1 MNKHVILK
9 LKNISLKVGKNQNQ
23 EILKNINLEIYNAE
37 IFGITGESGS
47 GKSTLAK
54 VIAGLE
60 RQTTGEKFIH
70 NESYSGIDEKHRIQL
85 LFQDYSASHD
95 PLQKIDSAFNE
106 LLKIKKVNPHE
117 LFKRKKEILN
127 LVGLSDEILG
137 YYPSQLSGG
146 QLQRLALVKLLLLNP
161 EILILDEP
169 FASQDVVAVVN
180 LIKILTQI
188 NQKFK
193 TTIIC
198 ISHDIPYLI
207 KFCNRIGVMKNGE
220 LVDTLII
227 EKINNKVKIQNYY
240 SDYTSFLLK
249 SFEVLV

>member
-1 MNKHVILK
+1 MNKQEILK
-9 LKNISLKVGKNQNQ
+9 LENISFRVDKIKNQ
-23 EILKNINLEIYNAE
+23 EILKNINLEIYNSE
-37 IFGITGESGS
+37 IFGLTGESGS

-54 VIAGLE
+54 IISGLE
-60 RQTTGEKFIH
+60 IQTAGEKYLR

-106 LLKIKKVNPHE
+106 LLRIKRVNPQE
-117 LFKRKKEILN
+117 LFKRKKEALN
-127 LVGLSDEILG
+127 LVGLSDEILN
-137 YYPSQLSGG
+137 YHSFQLSGG
-146 QLQRLALVKLLLLNP
+146 QLQRLALAKLLLLNP

-169 FASQDVVAVVN
+169 FASQDVVSVIN
-180 LIKILTQI
+180 LIRILTHI

-207 KFCNRIGVMKNGE
+207 KFCNRIAVMRDGK

-227 EKINNKVKIQNYY
+227 ENKDTKIKITNCH
-240 SDYTSFLLK
+240 SDYTKFLLK
-249 SFEVLV
+249 SFEIFV